1 MNKLQNLIND
11 NFVCFTFSGISTF
24 MNSKGEEKKK
34 PMGMPKHAEI
44 NKDNFLEYCNSNH
57 KAAAIITG
65 KMSNITV
72 IDFDDKECYETM
84 ATKYPDLKKYR
95 TIKTNKGYH
104 IYCKYDPN
112 IISTTD
118 ALSTYPKVDIR
129 NDGGIIFCSPT
140 QYKLQDGSIVK
151 YEDIGG
157 EILPIPEIIMSDIKA
172 DKFIKKSSPSHCCDK
187 SDIDGW
193 DEDGCWCKN
202 CNFKFQPF
210 HFDTQAKKNKKEV
223 AKKIKT
229 EPQKNE
235 TEDLEYIANAIEK
248 GHLDFKALSDS
259 YDDWRNVGFIF
270 KHTSDSKESLELF
283 HKFSAIN
290 ESKYDKDY
298 TDAFWKTIKQC
309 DKPLTIG
316 TLKKWIREQTTDE
329 EMIANT
335 DLEAA
340 KLLFEEM
347 KNTLKS
353 YNGRLFY
360 FNNNIWIHDATKI
373 NNHLVSYIMNRN
385 ICSIDTKGKK
395 LPIGQSIS
403 RAEKIAKSLII
414 KIHIDNNDPHL
425 YDKFHKTTKT
435 KICFND
441 GVLDFK
447 AKTFTLWS
455 KIPANTIYSTIKINR
470 DFGPYFNNPNR
481 KNINDISEKIFDT
494 AYGKNKNR
502 ALHFLSRAIA
512 GHAEDKRWAT
522 YFGNRN
528 SGKGIEYDLL
538 KYGFEDYVKTFELGN
553 ILYCRK
559 TAGIE
564 NVDCSKKLYWLMD
577 LEFTRLAVS
586 QEIPDPKTQ
595 LVANGKMLKKISG
608 GEDTIVARRN
618 YDREDTHFTLDAS
631 FYIKG
636 NFDLLIDSNDCNETR
651 VEFNSVISFVDQS
664 QIDTHKQYGM
674 EEDELKRFKVA
685 DPTLRDKVK
694 SIYWANAIVYYLY
707 ENYNDK
713 RIDIISET
721 TIDEIT
727 PFKAIREKYI
737 ITGDHNNDFIL
748 CQDVHD
754 NLSEFCKGKL
764 CIELQAQN
772 VFKKKYQKAGPKYN
786 RWCYSGIKLK
796 PVEKEKEEII
806 MN

>member
-1 MNKLQNLIND
+1 MNKLQDLIND

-24 MNSKGEEKKK
+24 VNGKGEEKKK

-44 NKDNFLEYCNSNH
+44 NKDNFLDYCNPSH

-65 KMSNITV
+65 QMSNITV

-104 IYCKYDPN
+104 IYCKYEPN

-118 ALSTYPKVDIR
+118 ALTTYPKVDIR

-157 EILPIPEIIMSDIKA
+157 EILPIPEIIMSDIKP
-172 DKFIKKSSPSHCCDK
+172 DKFINKVQTPKD
-187 SDIDGW
+187 
-193 DEDGCWCKN
+193 
-202 CNFKFQPF
+202 QPKEIIEK
-210 HFDTQAKKNKKEV
+210 TKNKLIDQS
-223 AKKIKT
+223 KKQKT
-229 EPQKNE
+229 
-235 TEDLEYIANAIEK
+235 DIEYIANAIEK
-248 GHLDFKALSDS
+248 GYLDFKAKSDS
-259 YDDWRNVGFIF
+259 YDDWRDVGFIF

-298 TDAFWKTIKQC
+298 TDAFWKTIKQTA
-309 DKPLTIG
+309 KPLTIG
-316 TLKKWIREQTTDE
+316 TLKKWVIDQTIKDGA
-329 EMIANT
+329 MIATT

-340 KLLFEEM
+340 NLLFEEL

-353 YNGRLFY
+353 YKGRLFY
-360 FNNNIWIHDATKI
+360 FNDNIWIHDNNKI
-373 NNHLVSYIMNRN
+373 NNYLILYIMNRGIITIN
-385 ICSIDTKGKK
+385 EQGKT
-395 LPIGQSIS
+395 LPIGQSLS
-403 RAEKIAKSLII
+403 KASDIAKTLII
-414 KIHIDNNDPHL
+414 KIHVDNNDPHL
-425 YDKFHKTTKT
+425 YSKFHNTTKS
-435 KICFND
+435 KLCFND

-455 KIPANTIYSTIKINR
+455 KIPVNTIYSTIKINR

-481 KNINDISEKIFDT
+481 KDIKDITEKIFDT

-522 YFGNRN
+522 YLGSRN
-528 SGKGIEYDLL
+528 SGKGVEYDLL

-559 TAGIE
+559 TAGVE

-586 QEIPDPKTQ
+586 QEIPDPKAQ

-618 YDREDTHFTLDAS
+618 YDREDTHFTIDAS

-636 NFDLLIDSNDCNETR
+636 NSDLLIDSNDCNETR
-651 VEFNSVISFVDQS
+651 VEFNSIVSFVDQS
-664 QIDTHKQYGM
+664 QIDTYKECGM
-674 EEDELKRFKVA
+674 EDDELKRYKVA
-685 DPTLRDKVK
+685 DSEIKNTVK
-694 SIYWANAIVYYLY
+694 STQWANAIVYMLY
-707 ENYNDK
+707 ENYSNN
-713 RIDIISET
+713 RVDIIAEIT
-721 TIDEIT
+721 TDEIS
-727 PFKAIREKYI
+727 PYKAIKEKYI
-737 ITGDHNNDFIL
+737 ITGNHNNDFII
-748 CQDVHD
+748 CQDLHD
-754 NLSEFCKGKL
+754 NLTDFCKGKL
-764 CIELQAQN
+764 CTELNALN
-772 VFKKKYQKAGPKYN
+772 VLKKKCNKAGPMRNK
-786 RWCYSGIKLK
+786 WVYSGIKLK
-796 PVEKEKEEII
+796 EIKETEETKE
-806 MN
+806 

>member
-1 MNKLQNLIND
+1 MNKLQDLID
-11 NFVCFTFSGISTF
+11 EDFVCFTFSGIQTF
-24 MNSKGEEKKK
+24 INSKGEEKKK

-44 NKDNFLEYCNSNH
+44 NKDNFLEYCNFNH

-72 IDFDDKECYETM
+72 IDFDDKDCYETM
-84 ATKYPDLKKYR
+84 AAKYPDLKKYR

-104 IYCKYDPN
+104 IYCKYNPD

-140 QYKLQDGSIVK
+140 QYKLQDGSTAK

-157 EILPIPEIIMSDIKA
+157 EILPIPQIIMEDIKS
-172 DKFIKKSSPSHCCDK
+172 DKFINKIQEIQETPKIEKPKKIIIDSP
-187 SDIDGW
+187 
-193 DEDGCWCKN
+193 
-202 CNFKFQPF
+202 
-210 HFDTQAKKNKKEV
+210 KKE
-223 AKKIKT
+223 
-229 EPQKNE
+229 N
-235 TEDLEYIANAIEK
+235 EDLAYIANAIEN
-248 GHLDFKALSDS
+248 GHLDFKALTDS
-259 YDDWRNVGFIF
+259 YDDWRDVGFIF
-270 KHTSDSKESLELF
+270 KHTSDSKKSLELF

-290 ESKYDKDY
+290 ESKYDKYY

-309 DKPLTIG
+309 AKPLTIG
-316 TLKKWIREQTTDE
+316 TLKKWIREQTTGD

-340 KLLFEEM
+340 KLLFEEL

-360 FNNNIWIHDATKI
+360 HVDNVWIHDATKI
-373 NNHLVSYIMNRN
+373 NNHLIIHIMSRN
-385 ICSIDTKGKK
+385 ICSIDEKGKK
-395 LPIGQSIS
+395 TPIGQSIS
-403 RAEKIAKSLII
+403 RAEKIAKTLVSF
-414 KIHIDNNDPHL
+414 IHVKNNDPQL

-481 KNINDISEKIFDT
+481 KNINDISEKIFDM

-502 ALHFLSRAIA
+502 ALHFLSRALA
-512 GHAEDKRWAT
+512 GHTEDKRWAT
-522 YFGNRN
+522 YFGNRHC
-528 SGKGIEYDLL
+528 GKGLEYDLF

-559 TAGIE
+559 TAGVE

-636 NFDLLIDSNDCNETR
+636 NFDLLVDSNDCNETR
-651 VEFNSVISFVDQS
+651 VEFNSVISFVDQI
-664 QIDTHKQYGM
+664 QIDTYKQTGF
-674 EEDELKRFKVA
+674 EEAELKRFKIA

-694 SIYWANAIVYYLY
+694 SIHWANAIVYYLY
-707 ENYNDK
+707 ENYNDT
-713 RIDIISET
+713 RIHIISET
-721 TIDEIT
+721 TVDEIT

-737 ITGDHNNDFIL
+737 ITCDYNNDFIL

-754 NLSEFCKGKL
+754 SLVDFCKGKI

-772 VFKKKYQKAGPKYN
+772 VFKKKCTKAGHMRNK
-786 RWCYSGIKLK
+786 WVYSGIKLK
-796 PVEKEKEEII
+796 PIEVIEEI
-806 MN
+806 MQ